1 MRRDIWNASSE
12 RRRTLEINF
21 LKSLPKKNTWMIL
34 LLVGVL
40 LVVIAIP
47 TKTEPRNSSISIYDE
62 TGQEVTDMEKR
73 LQNLLQKM
81 QGVGEVHTM
90 ITYRNDKQ
98 VEGIVIIA
106 DGGGDAVVV
115 RNITDVVRALFD
127 VDSHKIKVI
136 EKKQNQ

>member
-1 MRRDIWNASSE
+1 M
-12 RRRTLEINF
+12 EINF

-34 LLVGVL
+34 LLIGIL

-47 TKTEPRNSSISIYDE
+47 TKTEPRVNSLSIYDDVSPNE
-62 TGQEVTDMEKR
+62 TDMEKR
-73 LQNLLQKM
+73 LQSLLQQM

-90 ITYRNDKQ
+90 ITYRDDKQ

-115 RNITDVVRALFD
+115 RNITEVVRALFD

>member
-1 MRRDIWNASSE
+1 M
-12 RRRTLEINF
+12 EISF

-34 LLVGVL
+34 LLVGIL

-47 TKTEPRNSSISIYDE
+47 TKTESKKSTLDIYNDDTQNE
-62 TGQEVTDMEKR
+62 TDMENR
-73 LQNLLQKM
+73 LENLLRQM

-90 ITYRNDKQ
+90 ITYRDDKQ

-106 DGGGDAVVV
+106 EGGGDAVTV
-115 RNITDVVRALFD
+115 RNITEVVRALFD

-136 EKKQNQ
+136 EKNQNQ